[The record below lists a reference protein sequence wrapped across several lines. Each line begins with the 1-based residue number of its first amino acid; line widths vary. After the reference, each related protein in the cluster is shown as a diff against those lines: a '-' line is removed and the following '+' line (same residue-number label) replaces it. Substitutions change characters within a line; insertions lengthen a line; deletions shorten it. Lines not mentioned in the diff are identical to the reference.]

1 MSANF
6 ALRLSDLRKEKNL
19 SQKEAASCLGV
30 SQALLSHYEKG
41 IRECGLDF
49 LKRACDYYDVT
60 SDYLLGLTD
69 SRNGLNDIYD
79 IIDCYKHVILNR
91 IFEFVYEG
99 VMTIKEKELFGTN
112 RLLQELIWHEGLEKT
127 NKFGMIRDLLDEL
140 EKDKTFET
148 LEYVVDEIQKQC
160 EVLKIDCD
168 VFALK
173 GLRHA
178 KRIVKA
184 HGSLY
189 DENNLFKTF
198 NQTNNYFCNLV
209 LM

>member
-79 IIDCYKHVILNR
+79 MDILPTDSELKIKTILR
-91 IFEFVYEG
+91 ALVDMTERLSAAGESSTDKLRDELLLSVYRFALLSVKYG
-99 VMTIKEKELFGTN
+99 VSDKNWF
-112 RLLQELIWHEGLEKT
+112 
-127 NKFGMIRDLLDEL
+127 LLDTRDGDIL
-140 EKDKTFET
+140 ASHVLDKMFSGKRQNEKSAQSA
-148 LEYVVDEIQKQC
+148 YDEIP
-160 EVLKIDCD
+160 EYLETVIRHSEELLRTRYLKM
-168 VFALK
+168 LEP
-173 GLRHA
+173 
-178 KRIVKA
+178 
-184 HGSLY
+184 
-189 DENNLFKTF
+189 ENE
-198 NQTNNYFCNLV
+198 
-209 LM
+209 

>member
-69 SRNGLNDIYD
+69 SRHGLNEIYNKNVLPTDSELRIKTLLRALVDITERMSSSGDAAADRLRDELLLSVYRFALLSVKYGVSDKDWFELD
-79 IIDCYKHVILNR
+79 INNGDMLASGVLNQMFSGKRQREKSAQSAYTDMPEYLETVIKYS
-91 IFEFVYEG
+91 E
-99 VMTIKEKELFGTN
+99 
-112 RLLQELIWHEGLEKT
+112 
-127 NKFGMIRDLLDEL
+127 DLLR
-140 EKDKTFET
+140 
-148 LEYVVDEIQKQC
+148 KQY
-160 EVLKIDCD
+160 KNMIDAD
-168 VFALK
+168 
-173 GLRHA
+173 
-178 KRIVKA
+178 
-184 HGSLY
+184 
-189 DENNLFKTF
+189 
-198 NQTNNYFCNLV
+198 
-209 LM
+209 